1 MDKKARVGIFG
12 ATGAVGKEII
22 KVLFDRNF
30 PIKELRLFASEK
42 SVGKKVET
50 PVGKISLENA
60 NTADYSKLDVAFFAI
75 GGGWPKENAPRA
87 TKAGCVVIDNS
98 STFRYDKDVPL
109 VVPQI
114 NANSIG
120 KSKLIANPN
129 CTTAIAALP
138 LFEIYKKYGLKKVI
152 ISTYQATS
160 GAGSEGMDELL
171 SQTKNYLAGKN
182 VENNVF
188 AYPIPFN
195 LIPQIDVFL
204 ENSYTKEEMKVVWET
219 RKIFGNEKLSV
230 SCTSVRIPTLR
241 VHSESITVE
250 TEKKV
255 KAADVKKL
263 LSNTKGIILRDEI
276 IIGNDKNN
284 KDNPKKSIYPMPLTA
299 TGKYD
304 IEVGR
309 IRQNLIFGEYG
320 IDFFVAGDQLL
331 RGAALNAVEIA
342 EFVVKERFK

>member
-1 MDKKARVGIFG
+1 MQNNRYISGKTMKKIRVGIFG
-12 ATGAVGKEII
+12 ATGAVGKEIL
-22 KVLFDRNF
+22 KVLFDRKF

-42 SVGKKVET
+42 SAGKKIET
-50 PVGKISLENA
+50 QLGKISLQNA
-60 NTADYSKLDVAFFAI
+60 NTADYSELDIAFFAI
-75 GGGWPKENAPRA
+75 GGGWPKENAPKA

-98 STFRYDKDVPL
+98 STFRYDKNVPL

-114 NANSIG
+114 NAASIG
-120 KSKLIANPN
+120 KSLLIANPN

-138 LFEIYKKYGLKKVI
+138 LFEIYKKYGLRKVI

-171 SQTKNYLAGKN
+171 AQTKNYLFGKK

-204 ENSYTKEEMKVVWET
+204 ENAYTKEEMKVVWET
-219 RKIFGNEKLSV
+219 RKIFGDEKLNI

-255 KAADVKKL
+255 KAEDVKKL
-263 LSNTKGIILRDEI
+263 LSKINGITLKDDVE
-276 IIGNDKNN
+276 N
-284 KDNPKKSIYPMPLTA
+284 KIYPMPITA

-304 IEVGR
+304 VEVGR
-309 IRQNLIFGEYG
+309 IRQSLVFGEYG

-342 EFVVKERFK
+342 EEIVKNRFMK

>member
-1 MDKKARVGIFG
+1 MADKDTRKIRIGIFG
-12 ATGAVGKEII
+12 ATGAVGKEIL
-22 KVLFDRNF
+22 KVLFDRKF
-30 PIKELRLFASEK
+30 PIKELWLYASEK

-50 PVGKISLENA
+50 PLGKISLENA
-60 NTADYSKLDVAFFAI
+60 NTADYSELDIAFFAI
-75 GGGWPKENAPRA
+75 GGGWPKENAP
-87 TKAGCVVIDNS
+87 KAVKTGCVVIDNS

-114 NANSIG
+114 NAESIG
-120 KSKLIANPN
+120 KSLLIANPN

-160 GAGSEGMDELL
+160 GAGAEGMDELL
-171 SQTKNYLAGKN
+171 LQTKNYLSGKK
-182 VENNVF
+182 VENNIF

-219 RKIFGNEKLSV
+219 RKIFGNENLEI

-241 VHSESITVE
+241 VHSESITLE
-250 TEKKV
+250 TEKKI
-255 KAADVKKL
+255 KAADVRKL
-263 LSNTKGIILRDEI
+263 LSDVDGVVVKDDI
-276 IIGNDKNN
+276 N
-284 KDNPKKSIYPMPLTA
+284 KSVYPMPLTA
-299 TGKYD
+299 TNKYEV
-304 IEVGR
+304 EVGR
-309 IRQNLIFGEYG
+309 IRQSLVFGDYG

-331 RGAALNAVEIA
+331 RGAALNAIEIA
-342 EFVVKERFK
+342 EYIVKQRFR